1 VTKKP
6 NRAKKP
12 REKKNVNPKSE
23 LVCGFHAVGS
33 AMRRAPAGTVR
44 LWVDDSRRDQRL
56 ARLIAEANDLGINVR
71 RIDKSALDDKAG
83 ERRHQGV
90 VAEINR
96 LETGNEDDLLRL
108 LETLQHSPLV
118 LVLDQIQDPHN
129 LGACLRTAD
138 GAGVD
143 AVVLPKDGAAPVN
156 QTVRRVAAGAVDRI
170 PVFYVVNLSRSLG
183 SLKQKDFW
191 IYGTSDSGEMSLYDL
206 KFTGNTAIVMGAE
219 GKGLRRL
226 TREYCD
232 QLIRIPMSGSVSS
245 LNVSV
250 ASGVILFEA
259 VRQRAAESGLDGLS
273 RDG

>member
-1 VTKKP
+1 
-6 NRAKKP
+6 
-12 REKKNVNPKSE
+12 
-23 LVCGFHAVGS
+23 
-33 AMRRAPAGTVR
+33 MRRAPAGTVR

-183 SLKQKDFW
+183 SLKQKGFW

>member
-1 VTKKP
+1 
-6 NRAKKP
+6 
-12 REKKNVNPKSE
+12 
-23 LVCGFHAVGS
+23 
-33 AMRRAPAGTVR
+33 MRRAPAGTVR

-56 ARLIAEANDLGINVR
+56 ARLTSEANDLGINVQ

-83 ERRHQGV
+83 DRRHQGV

-96 LETGNEDDLLRL
+96 LELGNEDDLFRL
-108 LETLQHSPLV
+108 LETLQHAPLI
-118 LVLDQIQDPHN
+118 LILDQIQDPHN

-170 PVFYVVNLSRSLG
+170 PVFYVVNLSRSLE
-183 SLKQKDFW
+183 SLKQKGFW
-191 IYGTSDSGEMSLYDL
+191 IYGTSDSGETSLYEL
-206 KFTGNTAIVMGAE
+206 EFTGSTAIVMGAE

-226 TREYCD
+226 TREHCD

-250 ASGVILFEA
+250 ASGVIMFEA
-259 VRQRAAESGLDGLS
+259 VRQRAVESGSDGLS
-273 RDG
+273 KDG

>member
-1 VTKKP
+1 
-6 NRAKKP
+6 
-12 REKKNVNPKSE
+12 
-23 LVCGFHAVGS
+23 
-33 AMRRAPAGTVR
+33 MRRAPAGTVR

-56 ARLIAEANDLGINVR
+56 ARLTTEAKDLGINVQ

-83 ERRHQGV
+83 DRRHQGV

-96 LETGNEDDLLRL
+96 LESGNEDDLFRL
-108 LETLQHSPLV
+108 LETLQHAPLI
-118 LVLDQIQDPHN
+118 LILDQIQDPHN

-170 PVFYVVNLSRSLG
+170 PVFYVVNLSRSLE
-183 SLKQKDFW
+183 SLKQKGFW
-191 IYGTSDSGEMSLYDL
+191 IYGTSDSGETSLYEL

-226 TREYCD
+226 TREHCD

-259 VRQRAAESGLDGLS
+259 VRQRIVESGLDGLS
-273 RDG
+273 KDG